1 MIAKTRQSD
10 YFLRLAK
17 SRKTT
22 YEFSDKKVE
31 DSDLKKVLEAARW
44 SPSCSNAQPWHF
56 IVVRDKEKIAELM
69 KTASYGAFH
78 SDPPLL
84 IASVLDFECWECS
97 EHRCVKNTK
106 LGTVEA
112 YLCIAMPTLSI
123 CFEALELGI
132 NSCILTPEIK
142 SASKILKL
150 REGDAIPILIGLG
163 YEKKGAFQKPRTRKD
178 LKKLVSGEYFGG
190 KIRL

>member
-56 IVVRDKEKIAELM
+56 IVVRDKEKIAELI
-69 KTASYGAFH
+69 KT
-78 SDPPLL
+78 
-84 IASVLDFECWECS
+84 
-97 EHRCVKNTK
+97 
-106 LGTVEA
+106 
-112 YLCIAMPTLSI
+112 
-123 CFEALELGI
+123 
-132 NSCILTPEIK
+132 
-142 SASKILKL
+142 ASKILKL